1 MLQFT
6 GAGQADNNNNATNGG
21 PTNGVTMTLG
31 RLPSKRVNPT
41 VRPNSLGSDSG
52 GSSSISSSTDAL
64 SITGTMEYDINRC
77 LPTALTIKRPGNNQG
92 SEVTLDYE
100 SMSSSSISEEKQ
112 LRPVTINMEAVDGGH
127 HLEQQIDNIADER
140 NRIRTSSTYSV
151 DSGLEADKDGNGTP
165 GRCRANT
172 DSHIAR
178 GHPLRP
184 NTYSGHH
191 SNNRNT
197 VMLSE
202 YCVVTV
208 NLPAYIATGQKGK
221 GAVLKFRFS
230 PYTKIEYL
238 RISILKVCYMTDV
251 FTVYSIVTIAF
262 P

>member
-1 MLQFT
+1 
-6 GAGQADNNNNATNGG
+6 
-21 PTNGVTMTLG
+21 MTLD
-31 RLPSKRVNPT
+31 RYTSKPRGHQGF
-41 VRPNSLGSDSG
+41 RPNSLGSDSG

-77 LPTALTIKRPGNNQG
+77 LPTALTIKRPTNNQG

-100 SMSSSSISEEKQ
+100 SLPPPAVAEDK

-127 HLEQQIDNIADER
+127 HLEQQNDNIADER
-140 NRIRTSSTYSV
+140 NRIRTGSTYSV

-165 GRCRANT
+165 GRSRANT
-172 DSHIAR
+172 DSHMAR

-202 YCVVTV
+202 YYVVTV

-238 RISILKVCYMTDV
+238 RIAILKV
-251 FTVYSIVTIAF
+251 VYISGFVYCIHSLL

>member
-1 MLQFT
+1 
-6 GAGQADNNNNATNGG
+6 
-21 PTNGVTMTLG
+21 
-31 RLPSKRVNPT
+31 
-41 VRPNSLGSDSG
+41 
-52 GSSSISSSTDAL
+52 
-64 SITGTMEYDINRC
+64 MEYDINRC
-77 LPTALTIKRPGNNQG
+77 LPTALTIKRPSNNQG

-100 SMSSSSISEEKQ
+100 SLPAPAANEA
-112 LRPVTINMEAVDGGH
+112 RPVTINMEAVDGGH
-127 HLEQQIDNIADER
+127 HLEQQIDNMGDER

-165 GRCRANT
+165 GRSRANT
-172 DSHIAR
+172 DSHMVR

-202 YCVVTV
+202 YYVVTV
-208 NLPAYIATGQKGK
+208 NLPAHIATGQKGK

-238 RISILKVCYMTDV
+238 RIAILKVCV
-251 FTVYSIVTIAF
+251 QIESHIVTIVMCIFVIAF

>member
-1 MLQFT
+1 VLQFIAQC
-6 GAGQADNNNNATNGG
+6 AGSNSSS
-21 PTNGVTMTLG
+21 NGVTMTLD
-31 RLPSKRVNPT
+31 RYTAKPRAHHMI
-41 VRPNSLGSDSG
+41 RPNSLGSDSG

-77 LPTALTIKRPGNNQG
+77 LPTALTIKRPANNQG

-100 SMSSSSISEEKQ
+100 SLPAPAAEEK
-112 LRPVTINMEAVDGGH
+112 LIRPVTINMEAVDGGH
-127 HLEQQIDNIADER
+127 HLEQQIDNMADER
-140 NRIRTSSTYSV
+140 NRFRASSTYSV

-172 DSHIAR
+172 DSHMAR
-178 GHPLRP
+178 GHLRP

-197 VMLSE
+197 VVLSE
-202 YCVVTV
+202 LNVVTV

-238 RISILKVCYMTDV
+238 RIAILKVCV
-251 FTVYSIVTIAF
+251 
-262 P
+262 

>member
-1 MLQFT
+1 
-6 GAGQADNNNNATNGG
+6 
-21 PTNGVTMTLG
+21 MTLDRYRTSKPRG
-31 RLPSKRVNPT
+31 PRLA
-41 VRPNSLGSDSG
+41 RPNSVGSDSG

-64 SITGTMEYDINRC
+64 SITGTMEFDINRC
-77 LPTALTIKRPGNNQG
+77 LPAALTMKRAENAC
-92 SEVTLDYE
+92 SEVTLE
-100 SMSSSSISEEKQ
+100 CEALPAVSSSEEAKM
-112 LRPVTINMEAVDGGH
+112 RPVTINMEPVDGGH
-127 HLEQQIDNIADER
+127 HLEQQLDSVIMEER
-140 NRIRTSSTYSV
+140 NRRTNSTYSV

-172 DSHIAR
+172 DGQVR

-184 NTYSGHH
+184 NTFAGHP
-191 SNNRNT
+191 SNRNT

-238 RISILKVCYMTDV
+238 RIAILKVCLTWMCHFIQPHCLLFST
-251 FTVYSIVTIAF
+251 SMKNSML

>member
-1 MLQFT
+1 
-6 GAGQADNNNNATNGG
+6 
-21 PTNGVTMTLG
+21 MTLD
-31 RLPSKRVNPT
+31 RYTSKPRGHQT
-41 VRPNSLGSDSG
+41 FRPNSVGSDSG

-77 LPTALTIKRPGNNQG
+77 LPTALTIKRPTNNQG

-100 SMSSSSISEEKQ
+100 SLPPPAVSEEK
-112 LRPVTINMEAVDGGH
+112 LRPMTINVEAVDGGH
-127 HLEQQIDNIADER
+127 RLEQQIDNMADER
-140 NRIRTSSTYSV
+140 NRVRTSSTYSV

-165 GRCRANT
+165 GRSRANT
-172 DSHIAR
+172 DSHMVR

-202 YCVVTV
+202 YYVVTV
-208 NLPAYIATGQKGK
+208 NLPAHIATGQKGK

-238 RISILKVCYMTDV
+238 RIAILKVCV
-251 FTVYSIVTIAF
+251 
-262 P
+262 

>member
-1 MLQFT
+1 M
-6 GAGQADNNNNATNGG
+6 
-21 PTNGVTMTLG
+21 
-31 RLPSKRVNPT
+31 
-41 VRPNSLGSDSG
+41 RPNSLGSDSG

-77 LPTALTIKRPGNNQG
+77 LPAALTIKRPANNQG

-100 SMSSSSISEEKQ
+100 SMPTPAVTEEK

-127 HLEQQIDNIADER
+127 RLEQQIDNMAD
-140 NRIRTSSTYSV
+140 RIRTSSTYSV
-151 DSGLEADKDGNGTP
+151 DSGLEADKYGNGMP
-165 GRCRANT
+165 GRSRSNT
-172 DSHIAR
+172 DSNMVR

-202 YCVVTV
+202 YYVVTV
-208 NLPAYIATGQKGK
+208 NLPAYIAIGQKGK

-230 PYTKIEYL
+230 PYTRIEYL
-238 RISILKVCYMTDV
+238 RIAILKVCV
-251 FTVYSIVTIAF
+251 
-262 P
+262 